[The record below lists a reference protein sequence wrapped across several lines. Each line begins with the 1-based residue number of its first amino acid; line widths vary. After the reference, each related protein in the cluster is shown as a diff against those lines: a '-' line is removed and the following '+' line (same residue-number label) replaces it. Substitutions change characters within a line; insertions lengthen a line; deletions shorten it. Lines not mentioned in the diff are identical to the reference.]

1 MRQRVNKKNSF
12 PILFSCIFLI
22 VGIGLLTGGIIWLL
36 SSMQFK
42 ERAVEIT
49 GVITYI
55 ESYRDSDD
63 ERHSTAYVSYEFGGE
78 MYEDVRLNSYSSS
91 MRKGKEISLYC
102 DPEDPWSVQS
112 KSMLY
117 FGPVL
122 LGGMGLL
129 FTLIGVGVLAVM
141 LTKTSRRRKIREQGR
156 SIYATVENVAFNTRY
171 SINGMNPYV
180 IYCTYRDD
188 YKDVTYR
195 FKSEN
200 LWADP
205 SASFPVGSTI
215 EVKVM
220 EDDYSKYCV
229 ITDELEQRVIDYT

>member
-1 MRQRVNKKNSF
+1 MRRKVNKKNSF
-12 PILFSCIFLI
+12 FLLFSCIFLI

-49 GVITYI
+49 GVISSI
-55 ESYRDSDD
+55 ETYRDSDG
-63 ERHSTAYVSYEFGGE
+63 EFHSIAYVSYEFDGE
-78 MYEDVRLNSYSSS
+78 MYNYVPLNSYSSS
-91 MRKGKEISLYC
+91 MRRGNEISLYC
-102 DPEDPWSVQS
+102 DPEDPWNVQP

-117 FGPVL
+117 FGPAL
-122 LGGMGLL
+122 FGGMGLL

-141 LTKTSRRRKIREQGR
+141 LTKTFRQRKIREQGR
-156 SIYATVENVAFNTRY
+156 SIYATVESVALNMRY
-171 SINGMNPYV
+171 SINRVHPYV
-180 IYCTYRDD
+180 VYCTYRDD

-205 SASFPVGSTI
+205 SAYFPVGSTI

-220 EDDYSKYCV
+220 ENDYSRYCV
-229 ITDELEQRVIDYT
+229 ITDKMDQKVIDYT